1 MIESCPFSRS
11 LVHQCSAHSVAH
23 YLYGSTYLI
32 LLQPGTNPNSNTC
45 CTRFPHVSLAVALSL
60 SPHLSPC
67 DRPLYCRGGRKLTP
81 RTKFPPKSLLL
92 PARAAA
98 SAFFYSSTSLAL
110 IARRTG
116 VHIRR
121 LVDELPV
128 AVLQSSQATAR
139 NHNSLSTSLNRTAP
153 QRNAPHRTAP
163 LHRADEGSRPETALP
178 SRRTAQTC
186 ERLCERQCPVP
197 SHRASQNNPLGP
209 PPDTPSTH
217 LA

>member
-11 LVHQCSAHSVAH
+11 LLFISAVLTQLLTT

-153 QRNAPHRTAP
+153 QRTAPHRPITP
-163 LHRADEGSRPETALP
+163 
-178 SRRTAQTC
+178 RRRGQQA
-186 ERLCERQCPVP
+186 
-197 SHRASQNNPLGP
+197 
-209 PPDTPSTH
+209 
-217 LA
+217 